1 MKFEA
6 VDGDDEL
13 GRRYLIDMQ
22 GDWGG
27 PKPANSAEL
36 DNKILAIKKLELDF
50 QDGVKK
56 VN

>member
-1 MKFEA
+1 M
-6 VDGDDEL
+6 DGDDEW
-13 GRRYLIDMQ
+13 GRRFLIDLQ

-36 DNKILAIKKLELDF
+36 DNKLLATKKLESDF
-50 QDGVKK
+50 QYGVKK